1 MYKWLRN
8 IFRDIGMWCI
18 NMADETQ
25 KRSKHD
31 ARMEFSKLLT
41 DIMRNTMNAQQVS
54 LQTWWEWLFNYY
66 TVTNAFIDEKTRK
79 EFEERLLVLDN
90 KISLSTTQGKLGDIK
105 YNQARRELIFFQK
118 DIYYTTSG
126 LLTPIDQDDD
136 DDDIIVVPQ

>member
-1 MYKWLRN
+1 
-8 IFRDIGMWCI
+8 
-18 NMADETQ
+18 MADETQ

-90 KISLSTTQGKLGDIK
+90 KISLSTTQGKFGDIK

>member
-1 MYKWLRN
+1 
-8 IFRDIGMWCI
+8 
-18 NMADETQ
+18 MADETQ